1 VIPLQ
6 TRLAA
11 TIALLA
17 AACSVTPRRGGGDP
31 HANAGAGARVRMVFD
46 TQPANVPGESLR
58 AVFGEPAPA
67 AESPS
72 HRHPPSAFVDARMP

>member
-1 VIPLQ
+1 VIPLR

-31 HANAGAGARVRMVFD
+31 HANAGAGAGVSMVVD
-46 TQPANVPGESLR
+46 AEPANVPGESLR
-58 AVFGEPAPA
+58 AVLVEPAPA

-72 HRHPPSAFVDARMP
+72 HRRPPSAFVDARMP